1 VQSPASGRWEKGNSM
16 SDTIRFVV
24 LILMFTFL
32 AGFYIVPTRD
42 MPDNALVLL
51 DDQHKTYFS
60 PSCAHEK
67 KTLRPATAAEVR
79 RLKYEPDKACREKT
93 GFSQDSRSLSGKLME
108 RLGLLPPLPSRWNK
122 DGTWNW

>member
-1 VQSPASGRWEKGNSM
+1 M

-42 MPDNALVLL
+42 MPDNAIIFL
-51 DDQHKTYFS
+51 DDQNRTYFS
-60 PSCAHEK
+60 PICADKDRK
-67 KTLRPATAAEVR
+67 KFRPATAAEAQ
-79 RLKYEPDKACREKT
+79 RLKYEPDKACLEKT
-93 GFSQDSRSLSGKLME
+93 GFSQDRRSLSGKLME
-108 RLGLLPPLPSRWNK
+108 RLGMLPPLPSRWNP